1 MLVIL
6 VIKALRLELLLSR
19 KCDNKSYST
28 ENPQV
33 CR

>member
-19 KCDNKSYST
+19 KCDN
-28 ENPQV
+28 
-33 CR
+33 